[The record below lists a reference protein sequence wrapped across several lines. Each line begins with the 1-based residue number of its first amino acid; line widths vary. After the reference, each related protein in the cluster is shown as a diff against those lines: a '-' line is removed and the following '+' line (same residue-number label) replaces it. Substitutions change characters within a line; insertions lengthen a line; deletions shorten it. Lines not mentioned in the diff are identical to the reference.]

1 MSSLHETK
9 MSNRIRNFQFYIQGS
24 NGSGHMIRVV
34 LQAPDIFAATEMA
47 KAMYGNKILSGP
59 LGLD

>member
-1 MSSLHETK
+1 
-9 MSNRIRNFQFYIQGS
+9 
-24 NGSGHMIRVV
+24 MIRVV